1 MQKNQPMLFVEIN
14 YKSYVFIAGVYDDNQ
29 SFRLLEKIITDNEG
43 ITKNKL
49 SDINKAQEIIK
60 KSIQTI
66 EKKLDYIFKDIIIII
81 DFFEY
86 FSLNLSGFKKLNG
99 SQVLEEN
106 ISYIINSLK
115 QNVNENER
123 ENTILHIFNSRST
136 LDGTSVEN
144 LPIGLYGNFYNH
156 ELTFFMMNKNDFKN
170 INNIF
175 NKIDLKVKKILL
187 KDYVEGIDLINDQK
201 TESFYRI
208 KINRDRSQVSVFENS
223 SFRYIEHFNFG
234 TDVILRDIMKICS
247 VKREFINQ
255 ILFDRMFKNR
265 DFKDNDSLEQKYFD
279 DINYRKIKKKLICD
293 IANARIQEIVNII
306 FNNNISLNFFKKKIK
321 KIYISIEDDLVS
333 DNFYKDISFYFLIN
347 QGFELDLINSTKTE
361 QLTFSVANLLIY
373 GWKKEAIPIVQSKN
387 SIIARIFK
395 ALFS

>member
-49 SDINKAQEIIK
+49 SDINKAQEIIN

-66 EKKLDYIFKDIIIII
+66 EKKLDCIFKDIIIII

-156 ELTFFMMNKNDFKN
+156 ELTFFMINKNDFN
-170 INNIF
+170 I
-175 NKIDLKVKKILL
+175 K
-187 KDYVEGIDLINDQK
+187 
-201 TESFYRI
+201 
-208 KINRDRSQVSVFENS
+208 
-223 SFRYIEHFNFG
+223 
-234 TDVILRDIMKICS
+234 MK
-247 VKREFINQ
+247 
-255 ILFDRMFKNR
+255 
-265 DFKDNDSLEQKYFD
+265 
-279 DINYRKIKKKLICD
+279 
-293 IANARIQEIVNII
+293 
-306 FNNNISLNFFKKKIK
+306 
-321 KIYISIEDDLVS
+321 
-333 DNFYKDISFYFLIN
+333 
-347 QGFELDLINSTKTE
+347 
-361 QLTFSVANLLIY
+361 
-373 GWKKEAIPIVQSKN
+373 
-387 SIIARIFK
+387 
-395 ALFS
+395 

>member
-1 MQKNQPMLFVEIN
+1 MQKNQPILFVEIN

-66 EKKLDYIFKDIIIII
+66 EKKLDCIFKDIIIII

-279 DINYRKIKKKLICD
+279 DINYRKIKK
-293 IANARIQEIVNII
+293 N
-306 FNNNISLNFFKKKIK
+306 
-321 KIYISIEDDLVS
+321 
-333 DNFYKDISFYFLIN
+333 
-347 QGFELDLINSTKTE
+347 
-361 QLTFSVANLLIY
+361 
-373 GWKKEAIPIVQSKN
+373 
-387 SIIARIFK
+387 
-395 ALFS
+395 